1 MADFAGFQERKQ
13 ALLDSL
19 DRLIGLVGQDAWL
32 PDPKAELQILSR
44 FKAELGGALLFKMLC
59 VGDFSTGKST
69 FINRFLLEDDLLPA
83 YPTPT
88 TTLPTRIRYAE
99 QLKAR
104 FYGKDDNT
112 EEVAEDVRE
121 RLRECV
127 SSAGM
132 NKDRVHIVDLE
143 VPAARLAA
151 GVEVIDAPGL
161 NDPDLVRMQI
171 TLNYLNEADAILFF
185 LNAQQ
190 PYTAYQQQ
198 FFEGELLTRSTIE
211 RLFVIANYWDQIDEP
226 ERDEV
231 LEYIDQR
238 LVESIGRGA
247 SVGNTRGNLTIV
259 PVSAKTGENADIVQ
273 ARIWDAIGAKK
284 FSEVLSLR
292 LKRFNDHLDRYCRI
306 LDAKLT
312 LIKQE
317 RDQRAR
323 RRAFVEQEL
332 DSYRAQSEQ
341 FRRDLSRALKTEF
354 TDYSGQLGDLFDR
367 LSQDVAQVIGDI
379 GAERLDVK
387 RINARLAARVSTLQD
402 RATRTLSEIDDTFLE
417 RIKDAVETHK
427 GIIDAPP
434 ASALTLDDYFMQ
446 WPGIADGWEK
456 TAGAVSGGVGVAGL
470 LVGAGSIMPTL
481 AAPAA
486 PATLWTFLFGTGSA
500 AATASPLIAFGIP
513 GLIIGALAML
523 GYGWFKRLGQEQI
536 KKKLDDLSED
546 LQRRIEEQKW
556 TLIDM
561 IGDQRDRQIEQI
573 CADVDHEITRTYR
586 TRLCELDEIDQ
597 ITDNGNALQALRDA
611 IDALR
616 LEVNP

>member
-1 MADFAGFQERKQ
+1 MTEFAVFQERKQ
-13 ALLDSL
+13 ALLASL
-19 DRLIGLVGQDAWL
+19 DRLMALVGQDAGL
-32 PDPKAELQILSR
+32 PEPTTELQILSR
-44 FKAELGGALLFKMLC
+44 FKVALGGELLFKVLC

-88 TTLPTRIRYAE
+88 TTLPTRIRYAK

-104 FYGKDDNT
+104 FYRQDDGT
-112 EEVAEDVRE
+112 EELTDDVRE

-127 SSAGM
+127 SSAGT
-132 NKDRVHIVDLE
+132 NKDRVRMVDLE

-161 NDPDLVRMQI
+161 NDPDLERMQI

-231 LEYIDQR
+231 LEYMQQR
-238 LVESIGRGA
+238 LATSLGRGV
-247 SVGNTRGNLTIV
+247 SVSNTCGELTIV

-273 ARIWDAIGAKK
+273 ERIWDAIGAKK
-284 FSEVLSLR
+284 FSEVLSVR
-292 LKRFNDHLDRYCRI
+292 LKRFNDYLDRYCRI

-312 LIKQE
+312 LIKQD

-323 RRAFVEQEL
+323 RRALLRQEL

-341 FRRDLSRALKTEF
+341 FRRDLSRALKPEF
-354 TDYSGQLGDLFDR
+354 TDYSRQLGDLFDR
-367 LSQDVAQVIGDI
+367 LAQEVTQVIDDI
-379 GAERLDVK
+379 AAERLDVK

-402 RATRTLSEIDDTFLE
+402 RATRRLRGIDDAFLE
-417 RIKDAVETHK
+417 RVKDVVETHK

-446 WPGIADGWEK
+446 WPGIADGWEN
-456 TAGAVSGGVGVAGL
+456 TAGTVSGGVGVAGL
-470 LVGAGSIMPTL
+470 LVGAGSMMPTL

-486 PATLWTFLFGTGSA
+486 PATLWTFLLGTGTA
-500 AATASPLIAFGIP
+500 ANAASPLVVFGVP

-523 GYGWFKRLGQEQI
+523 GYGWFKRLAQEQI
-536 KKKLDDLSED
+536 KQKLKDLSED
-546 LQRRIEEQKW
+546 LQRRIEKQKW
-556 TLIDM
+556 TLIDR
-561 IGDQRDRQIEQI
+561 IEGQRDRQIEQI
-573 CADVDHEITRTYR
+573 CADVDHEITRAYR
-586 TRLCELDEIDQ
+586 ARLGELDQIDQ
-597 ITDNGNALQALRDA
+597 MTDNGDALQALRDA